1 MRERLKLST
10 EVFVAAS
17 SLLGWIG
24 IGTILFHRLEPWTWI
39 QAFYFSV
46 VTITTVGFGDLTPS
60 TEISRLFTAI
70 YILIGVSI
78 GIVTLSIIGSAIL
91 KNREESYKKR
101 TDKSKESSEH
111 GSPKA

>member
-10 EVFVAAS
+10 EVFIAAS

-24 IGTILFHRLEPWTWI
+24 IGTLLFHRLEPWTWI
-39 QAFYFSV
+39 QSFYFSV

-91 KNREESYKKR
+91 KSREVRYQKREEKR
-101 TDKSKESSEH
+101 NQSGEH
-111 GSPKA
+111 RAE